1 MKHQRTLSLHHLT
14 ALDVAPIDLP
24 AYAAQAGCDY
34 VGVFCD
40 LPRVK
45 AAGYPTLSP
54 GKSEQQFRE
63 ALIAH
68 DISVNNLELF
78 QIRPDTEIY
87 EFREGLA
94 MGNRLGARQI
104 TVHVHDAD
112 PVRSVAAFSELCRIA
127 ADYGLDVALEF
138 TSFSAVR
145 TLETALTLI
154 RAANRTN
161 GRLAL
166 DLLHFFRN
174 GGTLNAIQSLEP
186 HELGYVQVCDG
197 LYLNPEDLYAEA
209 VKNRMLPGDG
219 EFPIQQVLSMIPDN
233 VIVDVEVPQM
243 RLKELGVSARRRIAL
258 AVERTIKTF
267 TPR

>member
-40 LPRVK
+40 LPGVK

-54 GKSEQQFRE
+54 GESEQQFQE

-68 DISVNNLELF
+68 DISVNNMELF
-78 QIRPDTEIY
+78 QIRPNTEIHQ
-87 EFREGLA
+87 FKEGLA

-104 TVHVHDAD
+104 TVHMHDTNPA
-112 PVRSVAAFSELCRIA
+112 RSVVAFSELCRIA
-127 ADYGLDVALEF
+127 ADYGLNVALEF
-138 TSFSAVR
+138 TSFSEVR
-145 TLETALTLI
+145 TLEKALALL

-161 GRLAL
+161 GRVAL

-174 GGTLNAIQSLEP
+174 GGTLSTIKSLEP

-197 LYLNPEDLYAEA
+197 MYRNPEDLYAEA

-219 EFPIQQVLSMIPDN
+219 EFPIQQVLSLIPGN
-233 VIVDVEVPQM
+233 VIVDIEVPQI
-243 RLKELGVSARRRIAL
+243 RFKEQGISARRRIAM
-258 AVERTIKTF
+258 AVERTIRMI
-267 TPR
+267 PPC